1 MTSGARRMRRRAP
14 RCALWSGAP
23 SLTSPLTME
32 RVPSAPL
39 YSTYV
44 DTDTFDSQ
52 RLDSVCA
59 LHSGGIEPGGQVLWT
74 RGESMS
80 PVAIV
85 TASDSGIGQESAKE
99 LAENGFDVG
108 ITYRTDEAGAQETL
122 EAVRA
127 AGRRGEVRRLD
138 LTELPGAAD
147 VIDDLA
153 DALGG
158 MDVLVNNA
166 GTGDPTGAFLELSYE
181 EWRQVVD
188 TNLSGAF
195 LCAQRA
201 ARRMVD
207 AGNGGRIINITSV
220 HEHIPR
226 TGASA
231 YCASKGGLGLLT
243 KVMAME
249 LAEYGILVNAVGPGE
264 ISTPMTGA
272 EDEDP
277 TTIERP
283 KLPLGRPGHAREI
296 AAWVAFL
303 ASEKSSYATGASF
316 VVDGGLTLMAA
327 ELSSYATRT
336 STHWTIANLVFAR
349 SAYHRAESAFAKD
362 GVVGTPTCAAADV
375 PSGIATDFRWAHASW
390 DNARPDVSSIADPRS
405 EVCGLECSALGTP
418 VRVAPTNLRNA

>member
-1 MTSGARRMRRRAP
+1 MGRPRFCTHCRA
-14 RCALWSGAP
+14 
-23 SLTSPLTME
+23 
-32 RVPSAPL
+32 
-39 YSTYV
+39 YV
-44 DTDTFDSQ
+44 DIDDFDSY
-52 RLDSVCA
+52 RLYTVCA
-59 LHSGGIEPGGQVLWT
+59 LHSGGTEPGGQVLRA

-147 VIDDLA
+147 VIDVLA
-153 DALGG
+153 
-158 MDVLVNNA
+158 NNA

-181 EWRQVVD
+181 EWKQVID

-249 LAEYGILVNAVGPGE
+249 LSEYGILVNAVGPGE

-283 KLPLGRPGHAREI
+283 NLPLGRPGHAREI
-296 AAWVAFL
+296 AAFVAFL
-303 ASEKSSYATGASF
+303 ASEKASYATGASF

-327 ELSSYATRT
+327 ELSS
-336 STHWTIANLVFAR
+336 
-349 SAYHRAESAFAKD
+349 
-362 GVVGTPTCAAADV
+362 
-375 PSGIATDFRWAHASW
+375 
-390 DNARPDVSSIADPRS
+390 
-405 EVCGLECSALGTP
+405 
-418 VRVAPTNLRNA
+418 

>member
-1 MTSGARRMRRRAP
+1 
-14 RCALWSGAP
+14 
-23 SLTSPLTME
+23 
-32 RVPSAPL
+32 
-39 YSTYV
+39 
-44 DTDTFDSQ
+44 
-52 RLDSVCA
+52 
-59 LHSGGIEPGGQVLWT
+59 
-74 RGESMS
+74 MS

-85 TASDSGIGQESAKE
+85 TASDSGIGQESAQE

-108 ITYRTDEAGAQETL
+108 ITYRADEAGAQETL
-122 EAVRA
+122 RAVQNT
-127 AGRRGEVRRLD
+127 GRKGEVRRLD

-147 VIDDLA
+147 VIDELA
-153 DALGG
+153 DSLGG
-158 MDVLVNNA
+158 VDVLVNNA
-166 GTGDPTGAFLELSYE
+166 GTGDPTGEFLKLPYE
-181 EWRQVVD
+181 EWRQVID

-207 AGNGGRIINITSV
+207 SGNGGRIVNITSV

-226 TGASA
+226 VGASA

-277 TTIERP
+277 TNIERA

-303 ASEKSSYATGASF
+303 ASERSSYATGASF

-327 ELSSYATRT
+327 ELSS
-336 STHWTIANLVFAR
+336 
-349 SAYHRAESAFAKD
+349 
-362 GVVGTPTCAAADV
+362 
-375 PSGIATDFRWAHASW
+375 
-390 DNARPDVSSIADPRS
+390 
-405 EVCGLECSALGTP
+405 
-418 VRVAPTNLRNA
+418 